1 MNWNCRHYFR
11 IMSPVRP
18 VTPVFHQHSAAT
30 VGAVRRAFDCGV
42 RLLVVLV
49 LCAGF
54 GLPALATG
62 GGGRKPPSPDLV
74 LRTLDGAES
83 LQLKALRGHPVL
95 LSFWASWCGPC
106 REELPKLA
114 ELAMQ
119 LGDDGFFLVAVNVDQ
134 VPTVGLEFLK
144 RYKISV
150 PAFQVTRGELVL
162 MGVDALPTNILLDSD
177 GEVVKVFKGFEPSL
191 IDEIRRLLETMRP
204 VATSP
209 ADGS

>member
-1 MNWNCRHYFR
+1 V
-11 IMSPVRP
+11 IPVS
-18 VTPVFHQHSAAT
+18 HQHSAAT
-30 VGAVRRAFDCGV
+30 VGAAKRAADRGV
-42 RLLVVLV
+42 RLLGVLV
-49 LCAGF
+49 LCAVV
-54 GLPALATG
+54 GLPALATDG
-62 GGGRKPPSPDLV
+62 GGAKPPSPDLV
-74 LRTLDGAES
+74 LRTLDGTES
-83 LQLKALRGHPVL
+83 LQLKDLRGHPVL

-134 VPTVGLEFLK
+134 VPAVGLEFLK

-150 PAFQVTRGELVL
+150 PAFQVNRGELGL
-162 MGVDALPTNILLDSD
+162 MGIDGLPTNILLDRD
-177 GEVVKVFKGFEPSL
+177 GNVVKVFKGFEPTL
-191 IDEIRRLLETMRP
+191 IDEIRQLLETMRP